1 MLCVSIQTNSS
12 SLMHDAKFDGT
23 TDKTQT
29 DDVGVFG
36 SPLSN
41 EYRLVAEHFGLS
53 EPQIR
58 ALARKGI
65 EVIFAGPEEKQRLR
79 EIMDA
84 AASSVS
90 N

>member
-1 MLCVSIQTNSS
+1 MCESPSPVLLFLFPCTTNCETLTEKS
-12 SLMHDAKFDGT
+12 
-23 TDKTQT
+23 QT

-41 EYRLVAEHFGLS
+41 EYKLVAEHFGLTQ
-53 EPQIR
+53 PQIH
-58 ALARKGI
+58 ALARKSI

-79 EIMDA
+79 DIMDGYM
-84 AASSVS
+84 SRGF

>member
-1 MLCVSIQTNSS
+1 MVLCVSDYPVFLFPIHSVKITGT
-12 SLMHDAKFDGT
+12 LMRVK
-23 TDKTQT
+23 QT

-53 EPQIR
+53 ESQIR

-65 EVIFAGPEEKQRLR
+65 EVIFGGPEEKQRLR
-79 EIMDA
+79 EIMDS
-84 AASSVS
+84 AS
-90 N
+90 

>member
-1 MLCVSIQTNSS
+1 
-12 SLMHDAKFDGT
+12 
-23 TDKTQT
+23 
-29 DDVGVFG
+29 VGVFG

-58 ALARKGI
+58 ALARKGV

-79 EIMDA
+79 QIMDA
-84 AASSVS
+84 AAS
-90 N
+90 

>member
-1 MLCVSIQTNSS
+1 MHSSAMCKWLALSQSPGHFAQVDCMLTREI
-12 SLMHDAKFDGT
+12 
-23 TDKTQT
+23 QT

-65 EVIFAGPEEKQRLR
+65 EVIFGGPKEKQRLR
-79 EIMDA
+79 DIMDS
-84 AASSVS
+84 AS
-90 N
+90 

>member
-1 MLCVSIQTNSS
+1 MSPN
-12 SLMHDAKFDGT
+12 H
-23 TDKTQT
+23 QT

-53 EPQIR
+53 GAEIR

-65 EVIFAGPEEKQRLR
+65 EVIFGGEGEKQRLR
-79 EIMDA
+79 SIMDA
-84 AASSVS
+84 AEKASAAS
-90 N
+90 

>member
-1 MLCVSIQTNSS
+1 M
-12 SLMHDAKFDGT
+12 
-23 TDKTQT
+23 
-29 DDVGVFG
+29 GVFG

-65 EVIFAGPEEKQRLR
+65 EVIFAEPEEQQRLR
-79 EIMDA
+79 DIMDS
-84 AASSVS
+84 AS
-90 N
+90 

>member
-1 MLCVSIQTNSS
+1 MDECTVVLCVSFPLLLVWTGS
-12 SLMHDAKFDGT
+12 MHANKQLL
-23 TDKTQT
+23 QT

-53 EPQIR
+53 ESEIR

-65 EVIFAGPEEKQRLR
+65 EVIFGGEEEKQRLR
-79 EIMDA
+79 QIMA
-84 AASSVS
+84 P
-90 N
+90 